1 MNEKEIILK
10 MISDGKITA
19 EEGAELL
26 EEIEKSKRDYER
38 SKRNETGSTFGENL
52 RKELNSYS
60 ESISEREIPEKFI
73 GVISPNRTV
82 NVNST
87 YEEEFEDIDKIIIEV
102 TDSKILIT
110 GTDSEKVKLKI
121 RSDKFFKEDE
131 LEKYFTL
138 DEEGGLLKLTQ
149 KKNKKTSEFLGIKF
163 QGLTLGKSICEISIP
178 KDKYFEFISARSAV
192 GDIEVSSA
200 LSQKVNVVASAGRVK
215 IKDIDCSIADLSSN
229 ASSVTIENS
238 SVNDYASLSTMAGS
252 VYIENTTSPTVKAD
266 TKAGSISVTNSDIKE
281 LVATTFAGS
290 IDVSRIIGKPISYTL
305 ATTTGSVN
313 LDTANVQNV
322 KAFCASNKFFS
333 SIKYSK
339 NYRSGSDDEN
349 EAVYVKGDEIGLNV
363 HLATQMGKI
372 NIM

>member
-38 SKRNETGSTFGENL
+38 SKRNEPGSSFGENL

-60 ESISEREIPEKFI
+60 ESISEREIPEKII

-110 GTDSEKVKLKI
+110 GTDSKKVKLKI

-252 VYIENTTSPTVKAD
+252 VYIENTISPTVKAD
-266 TKAGSISVTNSDIKE
+266 TKAGSVSVSDSEIAE

-290 IDVSRIIGKPISYTL
+290 IDVSRIIGEPISYTL
-305 ATTTGSVN
+305 TTTTGSVN

-333 SIKYSK
+333 SIKCSK
-339 NYRSGSDDEN
+339 NYRSCSGDEN

>member
-38 SKRNETGSTFGENL
+38 SKRNETGSSFGENL

-60 ESISEREIPEKFI
+60 ESISEREIPEKII

-87 YEEEFEDIDKIIIEV
+87 YEEAFEDIDKIIIEV

-252 VYIENTTSPTVKAD
+252 VYIENTISPTVKAD
-266 TKAGSISVTNSDIKE
+266 TKAGSVSVTNSDIKE

-290 IDVSRIIGKPISYTL
+290 IDVSRIIGEPISYTL
-305 ATTTGSVN
+305 TTTTGSVN
-313 LDTANVQNV
+313 LDTANIENV
-322 KAFCASNKFFS
+322 RAFCASNKFFS
-333 SIKYSK
+333 SIKCSK
-339 NYRSGSDDEN
+339 NYRSGSGDEN
-349 EAVYVKGDEIGLNV
+349 EAVYEKGDEIGLNV

>member
-38 SKRNETGSTFGENL
+38 SKRNETGSSFGENL
-52 RKELNSYS
+52 RKEINSYS
-60 ESISEREIPEKFI
+60 ESISEREIPEKII

-138 DEEGGLLKLTQ
+138 DEEDGLLKLTQ

-252 VYIENTTSPTVKAD
+252 VYIENTISPTVKAD
-266 TKAGSISVTNSDIKE
+266 TKAGSVSVTNSDIKE

-290 IDVSRIIGKPISYTL
+290 IDVSRIIGEPISYTL
-305 ATTTGSVN
+305 TTTTGSVN

-322 KAFCASNKFFS
+322 KAICASNKFFS
-333 SIKYSK
+333 SIKCSK
-339 NYRSGSDDEN
+339 NYRSGSCDEN

>member
-26 EEIEKSKRDYER
+26 EEIEKSKRVYER
-38 SKRNETGSTFGENL
+38 SKRNETGSSFGENL

-60 ESISEREIPEKFI
+60 ESISEREIPEKII

-102 TDSKILIT
+102 TDSKILIA

-252 VYIENTTSPTVKAD
+252 VYIENTISPTVKAD
-266 TKAGSISVTNSDIKE
+266 TKAGSVSVTNSDIKE

-290 IDVSRIIGKPISYTL
+290 IDVSRIIGEPISYTL
-305 ATTTGSVN
+305 TTTTGSVN

-333 SIKYSK
+333 SIKCSK
-339 NYRSGSDDEN
+339 NYRSGSGDGN

>member
-38 SKRNETGSTFGENL
+38 SKRNETGSSFGENL

-60 ESISEREIPEKFI
+60 ERISEREIPEKII

-121 RSDKFFKEDE
+121 RSDKFFEEDE
-131 LEKYFTL
+131 LDKYFTL
-138 DEEGGLLKLTQ
+138 NEEDGLLKLTQ

-252 VYIENTTSPTVKAD
+252 VYIENTISPTVKAD
-266 TKAGSISVTNSDIKE
+266 TKAGSVSVTNSDIKE

-290 IDVSRIIGKPISYTL
+290 IDVSRIIGEPISYTL
-305 ATTTGSVN
+305 TTTTGSVN

-333 SIKYSK
+333 SIKCSK
-339 NYRSGSDDEN
+339 NYRSGSGDEN

>member
-38 SKRNETGSTFGENL
+38 SKRNETGSSFGENL

-60 ESISEREIPEKFI
+60 ESISEREIPEKII

-252 VYIENTTSPTVKAD
+252 VYIENTISPTVKAD
-266 TKAGSISVTNSDIKE
+266 TKAGSVSVTNSDIKE
-281 LVATTFAGS
+281 LVATTFAGI
-290 IDVSRIIGKPISYTL
+290 IDVSRIIGEPISYTL
-305 ATTTGSVN
+305 TTTTGSVN

-322 KAFCASNKFFS
+322 KAFCTSNKFFS
-333 SIKYSK
+333 SIKCSK
-339 NYRSGSDDEN
+339 NYRSGSGDEN

>member
-38 SKRNETGSTFGENL
+38 SKRNETGSSFGENL

-60 ESISEREIPEKFI
+60 ESISEREIPEKII

-252 VYIENTTSPTVKAD
+252 VYIENTISPTVKAD
-266 TKAGSISVTNSDIKE
+266 TKAGSVSVTNSDIKE

-290 IDVSRIIGKPISYTL
+290 IDVSRIIGEPISYTL
-305 ATTTGSVN
+305 TTTTGSVN

-322 KAFCASNKFFS
+322 KAFCTSNKFFS
-333 SIKYSK
+333 SIKCSK
-339 NYRSGSDDEN
+339 NYRSGSGDEN
-349 EAVYVKGDEIGLNV
+349 EAVYVKGDEIGLNA

>member
-38 SKRNETGSTFGENL
+38 SKRNETGSSFGENL

-60 ESISEREIPEKFI
+60 ESISEREIPEKII

-252 VYIENTTSPTVKAD
+252 VYIENTISPTVKAD
-266 TKAGSISVTNSDIKE
+266 TKAGSISVSNSDIKE
-281 LVATTFAGS
+281 LVAITFAGS
-290 IDVSRIIGKPISYTL
+290 IDVSRIIGEPISYTL
-305 ATTTGSVN
+305 TTTTGSVN

-322 KAFCASNKFFS
+322 KASCTSNKFFS
-333 SIKYSK
+333 SIKCSK
-339 NYRSGSDDEN
+339 NYRSGSGDEN
-349 EAVYVKGDEIGLNV
+349 EAVYVKGDEIGLNA

>member
-38 SKRNETGSTFGENL
+38 SKRNETGSSFGENL

-60 ESISEREIPEKFI
+60 ESISEREIPEKII

-238 SVNDYASLSTMAGS
+238 SVNDYSSLSTMAGS
-252 VYIENTTSPTVKAD
+252 VYIENTISPTVKAD
-266 TKAGSISVTNSDIKE
+266 TKAGSVSVTNSDIKE

-290 IDVSRIIGKPISYTL
+290 IDVSRIIGEPISYTL
-305 ATTTGSVN
+305 TTTTGSVN
-313 LDTANVQNV
+313 LDTANIENV

-333 SIKYSK
+333 SIKCSK
-339 NYRSGSDDEN
+339 NYRSGSGDEN

>member
-38 SKRNETGSTFGENL
+38 SKRNENGSSFGENL

-60 ESISEREIPEKFI
+60 ESISEREIPEKII
-73 GVISPNRTV
+73 GVISPNRIV

-252 VYIENTTSPTVKAD
+252 VYIENTISPTVKAD
-266 TKAGSISVTNSDIKE
+266 TKAGSVSVTNSDIKE

-290 IDVSRIIGKPISYTL
+290 IDVSRIIGEPISYTL
-305 ATTTGSVN
+305 TTTTGSVN

-333 SIKYSK
+333 SIKCSK
-339 NYRSGSDDEN
+339 NYRSGSGDEN

>member
-38 SKRNETGSTFGENL
+38 SKRNETGSSFGENL

-60 ESISEREIPEKFI
+60 ESISEREIPEKII

-252 VYIENTTSPTVKAD
+252 VYIENTISPTVKAD
-266 TKAGSISVTNSDIKE
+266 TKAGSVSVSDSEIAE

-290 IDVSRIIGKPISYTL
+290 IDVSRIIGEPISYTL
-305 ATTTGSVN
+305 TTTTGSVN
-313 LDTANVQNV
+313 LDTANIENV
-322 KAFCASNKFFS
+322 KAFCTSNKFFS
-333 SIKYSK
+333 SIKCSK
-339 NYRSGSDDEN
+339 NYRSGSGDGN

>member
-38 SKRNETGSTFGENL
+38 SKRNETGSSFGENL

-60 ESISEREIPEKFI
+60 ESISEREIPEKII

-238 SVNDYASLSTMAGS
+238 SVNDFASLSTMAGS
-252 VYIENTTSPTVKAD
+252 VYIENTISPTVKAD
-266 TKAGSISVTNSDIKE
+266 TKAGSVSVTNSDIKE

-290 IDVSRIIGKPISYTL
+290 IDVSRIIGEPISYTL
-305 ATTTGSVN
+305 TTTTGSVN

-333 SIKYSK
+333 SIKCSK
-339 NYRSGSDDEN
+339 NYRSGSGGEN

>member
-38 SKRNETGSTFGENL
+38 SKRNETGSSFGENL

-60 ESISEREIPEKFI
+60 ESISEREIPEKII

-82 NVNST
+82 NLNST

-252 VYIENTTSPTVKAD
+252 IYIENTISPTVKAD
-266 TKAGSISVTNSDIKE
+266 TKAGSVSVTNSDIKE

-290 IDVSRIIGKPISYTL
+290 IDVSRIIGEPISYTL
-305 ATTTGSVN
+305 TTTTGSVN
-313 LDTANVQNV
+313 LDTANIENV
-322 KAFCASNKFFS
+322 KAFCTSNKFFS
-333 SIKYSK
+333 SIKCSK
-339 NYRSGSDDEN
+339 NYRSGSGDGN

>member
-38 SKRNETGSTFGENL
+38 SKRNETGSSFGENL

-60 ESISEREIPEKFI
+60 ESISEREIPEKII

-138 DEEGGLLKLTQ
+138 DKEGGLLKLTQ

-252 VYIENTTSPTVKAD
+252 VYIENTISPTVKAD
-266 TKAGSISVTNSDIKE
+266 TKAGSVSVTNSDIKE

-290 IDVSRIIGKPISYTL
+290 IDVSRIIGEPISYTL
-305 ATTTGSVN
+305 TTTTGSVN

-333 SIKYSK
+333 SIKCSK
-339 NYRSGSDDEN
+339 NYRSGSGDEN

-372 NIM
+372 NII

>member
-38 SKRNETGSTFGENL
+38 SKRNETGSSFGENL

-60 ESISEREIPEKFI
+60 ERISEREIPEKII

-82 NVNST
+82 SVNST

-131 LEKYFTL
+131 LDKYFTL
-138 DEEGGLLKLTQ
+138 NEEDGLLKLTQ

-252 VYIENTTSPTVKAD
+252 VYIENTISPTVKAD

-290 IDVSRIIGKPISYTL
+290 IDVSRIIGEPISYTL
-305 ATTTGSVN
+305 TTTTGSVN

-333 SIKYSK
+333 SIKCSK
-339 NYRSGSDDEN
+339 NYRSGSGDEN

-372 NIM
+372 IIM

>member
-38 SKRNETGSTFGENL
+38 SKRNETGSSFGENL

-60 ESISEREIPEKFI
+60 ESISEREIPEKII

-192 GDIEVSSA
+192 GAIEVSSA

-252 VYIENTTSPTVKAD
+252 VYIENTISPTVKAD
-266 TKAGSISVTNSDIKE
+266 TKAGSVSVTNSDIKE

-290 IDVSRIIGKPISYTL
+290 IDVSRIIGEPISYTL
-305 ATTTGSVN
+305 TTTTGSVN

-333 SIKYSK
+333 SIKCSK
-339 NYRSGSDDEN
+339 NYRSGSGDEN

>member
-38 SKRNETGSTFGENL
+38 SKRNETGSSFGDNL

-60 ESISEREIPEKFI
+60 ESISEREIPEKII
-73 GVISPNRTV
+73 GVISPNRIV

-252 VYIENTTSPTVKAD
+252 VYIENTISPTVKAD
-266 TKAGSISVTNSDIKE
+266 TKVGSVSVTNSDIKE

-290 IDVSRIIGKPISYTL
+290 IDVSRIIGEPISYTL
-305 ATTTGSVN
+305 TTTTGSVN

-333 SIKYSK
+333 SIKCSK
-339 NYRSGSDDEN
+339 NYRSGSGDEN

>member
-38 SKRNETGSTFGENL
+38 SKRNETGSSFSENL

-60 ESISEREIPEKFI
+60 ESISEREIPEKII

-252 VYIENTTSPTVKAD
+252 VYIENTISPTVKAD
-266 TKAGSISVTNSDIKE
+266 TKAGSVSVTNSDIKE

-290 IDVSRIIGKPISYTL
+290 IDVSRIIGEPISYTL
-305 ATTTGSVN
+305 TTTTGSVN

-333 SIKYSK
+333 SIKCSK
-339 NYRSGSDDEN
+339 NYRSGSGDEN

-372 NIM
+372 NII

>member
-38 SKRNETGSTFGENL
+38 SKRNETGSSFGENL

-60 ESISEREIPEKFI
+60 ESISEREIPEKII

-252 VYIENTTSPTVKAD
+252 IYIENTISPTVKAD
-266 TKAGSISVTNSDIKE
+266 TKAGSVSVTNSDIKE

-290 IDVSRIIGKPISYTL
+290 IDVSRIIGEPISYTL
-305 ATTTGSVN
+305 TTTTGSVN
-313 LDTANVQNV
+313 LDTANIENV

-333 SIKYSK
+333 SIKCSK
-339 NYRSGSDDEN
+339 NYRSGSGDEN
-349 EAVYVKGDEIGLNV
+349 EAVYVKGDEIGLNA

>member
-38 SKRNETGSTFGENL
+38 SKRNETGSSFGENL

-60 ESISEREIPEKFI
+60 ESISEREIPEKII

-131 LEKYFTL
+131 LDKYFTL
-138 DEEGGLLKLTQ
+138 NEEDGLLKLTQ

-252 VYIENTTSPTVKAD
+252 VYIENTISPTVKAD
-266 TKAGSISVTNSDIKE
+266 TKAGSVSVTNSDIKE

-290 IDVSRIIGKPISYTL
+290 IDVSRIIGEPISYTL
-305 ATTTGSVN
+305 TTTTGSVN
-313 LDTANVQNV
+313 LDTANIENV
-322 KAFCASNKFFS
+322 TAFCTSNKFFS
-333 SIKYSK
+333 SIKCSK
-339 NYRSGSDDEN
+339 NYRSGSGDEN
-349 EAVYVKGDEIGLNV
+349 EAVYVKGNEIGLNV

>member
-26 EEIEKSKRDYER
+26 EEIEKSKRVYER
-38 SKRNETGSTFGENL
+38 SKRNETGSSFGENL

-60 ESISEREIPEKFI
+60 ESISEREIPEKII

-102 TDSKILIT
+102 TDSKILIA

-252 VYIENTTSPTVKAD
+252 VYIENTISPTVKAD
-266 TKAGSISVTNSDIKE
+266 TKAGSVSVTNSDIKE

-290 IDVSRIIGKPISYTL
+290 IDVSRIIGEPISYTL
-305 ATTTGSVN
+305 TTTTGSVN

-333 SIKYSK
+333 SIKCSK
-339 NYRSGSDDEN
+339 NYRSGSGDGK

>member
-38 SKRNETGSTFGENL
+38 SKRNETGSSFGENL

-60 ESISEREIPEKFI
+60 ERISEREIPEKII

-131 LEKYFTL
+131 LDKYFTL
-138 DEEGGLLKLTQ
+138 NEEDGLLKLTQ

-252 VYIENTTSPTVKAD
+252 VYIENTISPTAKAD
-266 TKAGSISVTNSDIKE
+266 TKAGSVSVTNSDIKE

-290 IDVSRIIGKPISYTL
+290 IDVSRIIGEPISYTL
-305 ATTTGSVN
+305 TTTTGSVN

-333 SIKYSK
+333 SIKCSK
-339 NYRSGSDDEN
+339 NYRSGSGDEN

>member
-38 SKRNETGSTFGENL
+38 SKRNETGSSFGENL

-60 ESISEREIPEKFI
+60 ESISEREIPEKII

-121 RSDKFFKEDE
+121 RSDKFFKDDE

-252 VYIENTTSPTVKAD
+252 IYIENTISPTVKAD
-266 TKAGSISVTNSDIKE
+266 TKAGSVSVTNSDIKE

-290 IDVSRIIGKPISYTL
+290 IDVSRIIGEPISYTL
-305 ATTTGSVN
+305 TTTTGSVN

-333 SIKYSK
+333 SIKCSK
-339 NYRSGSDDEN
+339 NYRSGSGDEN

>member
-38 SKRNETGSTFGENL
+38 SKRNETGSSFGENL

-60 ESISEREIPEKFI
+60 ESISEREIPEKII

-252 VYIENTTSPTVKAD
+252 VYIENTISPTVKAD
-266 TKAGSISVTNSDIKE
+266 TKAGSVSVTNSDIKE

-290 IDVSRIIGKPISYTL
+290 IDVSRIIGEPISYTL
-305 ATTTGSVN
+305 TTTTGSVN
-313 LDTANVQNV
+313 LDTANIENV

-333 SIKYSK
+333 SIKCSK
-339 NYRSGSDDEN
+339 NYRSGSGDEN

>member
-38 SKRNETGSTFGENL
+38 SKRNETGSSFGENL

-60 ESISEREIPEKFI
+60 ERISEREIPEKII

-252 VYIENTTSPTVKAD
+252 VYIENTISPTIKAD
-266 TKAGSISVTNSDIKE
+266 TKAGSVSVTNSDIKE

-290 IDVSRIIGKPISYTL
+290 IDVSRIIGEPISYTL
-305 ATTTGSVN
+305 TTTTGSVN

-333 SIKYSK
+333 SIKCSK
-339 NYRSGSDDEN
+339 NYRSGSGDEN

>member
-38 SKRNETGSTFGENL
+38 SKRNETGSSFGENL

-60 ESISEREIPEKFI
+60 ESISEREIPEKII

-252 VYIENTTSPTVKAD
+252 VYIENTISPTVKAD
-266 TKAGSISVTNSDIKE
+266 TKAGSVSVTNSDIKE

-290 IDVSRIIGKPISYTL
+290 IDVSRIIGEPISYTL
-305 ATTTGSVN
+305 TTTTGSVN
-313 LDTANVQNV
+313 LDTANIENV
-322 KAFCASNKFFS
+322 KAFCTSNKFFS
-333 SIKYSK
+333 SIKCSK
-339 NYRSGSDDEN
+339 NYRSGSGDEN

>member
-38 SKRNETGSTFGENL
+38 SKRNETGSSFGDNL

-60 ESISEREIPEKFI
+60 ESISEREIPEKII
-73 GVISPNRTV
+73 GVISPNRIV

-252 VYIENTTSPTVKAD
+252 VYIENTISPTVKAD
-266 TKAGSISVTNSDIKE
+266 TKAGSVSVTNSDIKE

-290 IDVSRIIGKPISYTL
+290 IDVSRIIGEPISYTL
-305 ATTTGSVN
+305 TTTTGSVN

-333 SIKYSK
+333 SIKCSK
-339 NYRSGSDDEN
+339 NYRSGSGDEN

>member
-38 SKRNETGSTFGENL
+38 SKRNETGSSFGENL

-60 ESISEREIPEKFI
+60 ECISEREIPEKII

-238 SVNDYASLSTMAGS
+238 SVNDYATLSTMAGS
-252 VYIENTTSPTVKAD
+252 VYIENTISPTVKAD
-266 TKAGSISVTNSDIKE
+266 TKAGSVSVTNSDIKE

-290 IDVSRIIGKPISYTL
+290 IDVSRIIGEPISYTL
-305 ATTTGSVN
+305 TTTTGSVN

-333 SIKYSK
+333 SIKCSK
-339 NYRSGSDDEN
+339 NYRNGSGDEN
-349 EAVYVKGDEIGLNV
+349 EAVYVKGDEIGLNA
-363 HLATQMGKI
+363 HLTTQMGKI

>member
-38 SKRNETGSTFGENL
+38 SKRNETGSSFGENL

-60 ESISEREIPEKFI
+60 ESISEREIPEKII

-102 TDSKILIT
+102 TDSKILMT

-121 RSDKFFKEDE
+121 RSDKFFKDDE

-252 VYIENTTSPTVKAD
+252 IYIENTISPTVKAD
-266 TKAGSISVTNSDIKE
+266 TKAGSVSVTNSDIKE

-290 IDVSRIIGKPISYTL
+290 IDVSRIIGEPISYTL
-305 ATTTGSVN
+305 TTTTGSVN

-333 SIKYSK
+333 SIKCSK
-339 NYRSGSDDEN
+339 NYRSGSGDEN

>member
-38 SKRNETGSTFGENL
+38 SKRNETGSSFGENL

-60 ESISEREIPEKFI
+60 ESISEREIPEKII

-200 LSQKVNVVASAGRVK
+200 LSQKVNVVESAGRVK

-252 VYIENTTSPTVKAD
+252 VYIENIISPTVKAD
-266 TKAGSISVTNSDIKE
+266 TKAGSVSVSDSEIAE

-290 IDVSRIIGKPISYTL
+290 IDVSRIIGEPISYTL
-305 ATTTGSVN
+305 TTTTGSVN
-313 LDTANVQNV
+313 LDTANIENV
-322 KAFCASNKFFS
+322 KAFCTSNKFFS
-333 SIKYSK
+333 SIKCSK
-339 NYRSGSDDEN
+339 NYRSGSGDGN

>member
-38 SKRNETGSTFGENL
+38 SKRNEPGSSFAENL

-60 ESISEREIPEKFI
+60 ESISEREIPEKII

-252 VYIENTTSPTVKAD
+252 VYIENTISPTVKAD
-266 TKAGSISVTNSDIKE
+266 TKAGSVSVTNSDIKE

-290 IDVSRIIGKPISYTL
+290 IDVSRIIGEPISYTL
-305 ATTTGSVN
+305 TTTTGSVN

-333 SIKYSK
+333 SIKCSK
-339 NYRSGSDDEN
+339 NYRSGSGDEN

>member
-1 MNEKEIILK
+1 MNEKEIVLK

-38 SKRNETGSTFGENL
+38 SKRNETGSSFGENL

-60 ESISEREIPEKFI
+60 ESISEREIPEKII

-252 VYIENTTSPTVKAD
+252 VYIENTISPTVKAD
-266 TKAGSISVTNSDIKE
+266 TKAGSVSVTNSDIKE

-290 IDVSRIIGKPISYTL
+290 IDVSRIIGEPISYTL
-305 ATTTGSVN
+305 TTTTGSVN

-333 SIKYSK
+333 SIKCSK
-339 NYRSGSDDEN
+339 NYRSCSGDEN

>member
-1 MNEKEIILK
+1 MSEKEIILK

-38 SKRNETGSTFGENL
+38 SKRNETGSSFGENL

-60 ESISEREIPEKFI
+60 ESISEREIPEKII

-252 VYIENTTSPTVKAD
+252 IYIENTISPTVKAD
-266 TKAGSISVTNSDIKE
+266 TKAGSVSVTNSDIKE

-290 IDVSRIIGKPISYTL
+290 IDVSRIIGEPISYTL
-305 ATTTGSVN
+305 TTTTGSVN
-313 LDTANVQNV
+313 LDTANIENV
-322 KAFCASNKFFS
+322 KAFCTSNKFFS
-333 SIKYSK
+333 SIKCSK
-339 NYRSGSDDEN
+339 NYRSGSGDEN

>member
-38 SKRNETGSTFGENL
+38 SKRNETGSSFGENL

-60 ESISEREIPEKFI
+60 ERISEREIPEKII

-131 LEKYFTL
+131 LDKYFTL
-138 DEEGGLLKLTQ
+138 NEEDGLLKLTQ

-163 QGLTLGKSICEISIP
+163 QGLTLGKSICEVSIP
-178 KDKYFEFISARSAV
+178 RDKYFEFISARSAV
-192 GDIEVSSA
+192 GDIEIYNAQSNKIS
-200 LSQKVNVVASAGRVK
+200 VVASAGRVK

-252 VYIENTTSPTVKAD
+252 VYIENTISPTVKAD
-266 TKAGSISVTNSDIKE
+266 TKAGSVSVTNSDIKE

-290 IDVSRIIGKPISYTL
+290 IDVSRIIGEPISYTL
-305 ATTTGSVN
+305 TTTTGSVN

-333 SIKYSK
+333 SIKCSK
-339 NYRSGSDDEN
+339 NYRSGSGDEN

>member
-38 SKRNETGSTFGENL
+38 SKRNETGSSFGENL

-60 ESISEREIPEKFI
+60 ESISEREIPEKII

-252 VYIENTTSPTVKAD
+252 VYIENTLSPTVKAD
-266 TKAGSISVTNSDIKE
+266 TKAGSVSVTNSDIKE

-290 IDVSRIIGKPISYTL
+290 IDVSRIIGEPISYTL
-305 ATTTGSVN
+305 TTTTGSVN
-313 LDTANVQNV
+313 LDTANIENV
-322 KAFCASNKFFS
+322 KAFCTSNKFFS
-333 SIKYSK
+333 SIKCSK
-339 NYRSGSDDEN
+339 NYRSGSGDEN
-349 EAVYVKGDEIGLNV
+349 EAVYVKGNEIGLNV

>member
-38 SKRNETGSTFGENL
+38 SKRNETGSSFGENL

-60 ESISEREIPEKFI
+60 ESISEREIPEKII

-110 GTDSEKVKLKI
+110 GTDSERVKLKI

-252 VYIENTTSPTVKAD
+252 VYIENTISPTVKAD
-266 TKAGSISVTNSDIKE
+266 TKAGSVSVSDSEIAE

-290 IDVSRIIGKPISYTL
+290 IDVSRIIGEPISYTL
-305 ATTTGSVN
+305 TTTTGSVN

-333 SIKYSK
+333 SIKCSK
-339 NYRSGSDDEN
+339 NYRSCSGDEN

>member
-38 SKRNETGSTFGENL
+38 SKRNETGSSFGENL

-60 ESISEREIPEKFI
+60 ESISEREIPEKII

-252 VYIENTTSPTVKAD
+252 VYIENTISPTVKAD
-266 TKAGSISVTNSDIKE
+266 TKAGSVSVTNSDIKE

-290 IDVSRIIGKPISYTL
+290 IDVSRIIGEPISYTL
-305 ATTTGSVN
+305 TTTTGSVN

-322 KAFCASNKFFS
+322 KAFCTSNKFFS
-333 SIKYSK
+333 SIKCSK
-339 NYRSGSDDEN
+339 NYRSGSGDEN

>member
-38 SKRNETGSTFGENL
+38 SKRNETGSSFGENL

-60 ESISEREIPEKFI
+60 ESISEREIPEKII

-252 VYIENTTSPTVKAD
+252 VYIENTISPTVKAD
-266 TKAGSISVTNSDIKE
+266 TKAGSISVSNSDIKE
-281 LVATTFAGS
+281 LVAITFAGS
-290 IDVSRIIGKPISYTL
+290 IDVSRIIGEPISYTL
-305 ATTTGSVN
+305 TTTTGSVN

-322 KAFCASNKFFS
+322 KASCTSNKFFS
-333 SIKYSK
+333 SIKCSK
-339 NYRSGSDDEN
+339 NYRSGSGDEN

-363 HLATQMGKI
+363 HLSTQMGKI

>member
-38 SKRNETGSTFGENL
+38 SKRNETGSSFGDNL

-60 ESISEREIPEKFI
+60 ESISEREIPEKII

-82 NVNST
+82 NMNST

-252 VYIENTTSPTVKAD
+252 VYIENTISPTVKAD
-266 TKAGSISVTNSDIKE
+266 TKAGSVSVTNSDIKE

-290 IDVSRIIGKPISYTL
+290 IDVSRIIGEPISYTL
-305 ATTTGSVN
+305 TTTTGSVN

-333 SIKYSK
+333 SIKCSK
-339 NYRSGSDDEN
+339 NYRSGSGDEN

>member
-38 SKRNETGSTFGENL
+38 SKRNETGSSFGENL

-60 ESISEREIPEKFI
+60 VRISEREIPEKII

-131 LEKYFTL
+131 LDKYFTL
-138 DEEGGLLKLTQ
+138 NEEDGLLKLTQ

-252 VYIENTTSPTVKAD
+252 VYIENTISPTVKAD
-266 TKAGSISVTNSDIKE
+266 TKAGFVSVTNSDIKE

-290 IDVSRIIGKPISYTL
+290 IDVSRIIGEPISYTL
-305 ATTTGSVN
+305 TTTTGSVN

-333 SIKYSK
+333 SIKCSK
-339 NYRSGSDDEN
+339 NYRSGSGDEN